1 MDSRVIGVV
10 IGLTTIY
17 LFYSFAVTQLNE
29 VVAGLLSS
37 RARHLEKG
45 IKEKLLDPQLGHEL
59 LNHPLI
65 KSFGFTKTNL
75 PSYIPGPA
83 FAAALVGLLTKDDKP
98 ADPTAPG
105 TVEKLEKAI
114 RESPYSDE
122 LKTRLLSAVNTS
134 ARSLSAAEERLGHWF
149 DGTMDRLSGAYK
161 RHVQRVAFAIALVIV
176 AATNADTLS
185 LAMRFW
191 NDPVARQAQVALA
204 QKYPEHCHADDGKLV
219 CDTAQASLADSEL
232 PIKWTRAEW
241 RGLQGGAFWYAL
253 LLKIVGLLASTLAVS
268 LGSPFWFDLL
278 RRIAPGFAMA
288 GKPPPKT
295 GDVE

>member
-29 VVAGLLSS
+29 VIAGLLSS

-65 KSFGFTKTNL
+65 KSFGFTKPNL

-83 FAAALVGLLTKDDKP
+83 FAQALVRLLTKEERP
-98 ADPTAPG
+98 ANPDEPG
-105 TVEKLEKAI
+105 TVDKLVQAI
-114 RESPYSDE
+114 RDSSYSPE
-122 LKTRLLSAVNTS
+122 LKTRLLAAVDTS
-134 ARSLSAAEERLGHWF
+134 ARSLTAAEEKLAHWF

-161 RHVQRVAFAIALVIV
+161 RHVQRVAFAIGLLLV
-176 AATNADTLS
+176 AATNADTLQ
-185 LAMRFW
+185 LATRFW

-204 QKYPEHCHADDGKLV
+204 QKYPEHCRAENGKLV
-219 CDTAQASLADSEL
+219 CDTAQASLVDSEL
-232 PIKWTRAEW
+232 PIKWTAAEW
-241 RGLQGGAFWYAL
+241 RGLAGGALAYAI
-253 LLKIVGLLASTLAVS
+253 LLKLVGLFASTLAVS

-278 RRIAPGFAMA
+278 KRIAPGFAMA
-288 GKPPPKT
+288 GRAPPKT
-295 GDVE
+295 NE